1 MTFVSIPTPS
11 HTLLTH
17 PPTPTLHTRAHYPA
31 PHSSEFKDAF
41 ALFDKKGDGKIE
53 LNQTGDVMRALGLNP
68 SEDDVKKIVDGID
81 PSGTQEWGWG

>member
-1 MTFVSIPTPS
+1 MYPS
-11 HTLLTH
+11 PPPHTHYLLTH
-17 PPTPTLHTRAHYPA
+17 PPTPTLHAHAHYPA